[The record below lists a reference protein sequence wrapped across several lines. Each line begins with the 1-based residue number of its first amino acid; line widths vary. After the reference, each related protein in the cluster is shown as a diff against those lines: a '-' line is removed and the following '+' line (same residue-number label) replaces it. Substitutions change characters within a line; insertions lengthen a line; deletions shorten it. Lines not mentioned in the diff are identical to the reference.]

1 MYSWT
6 QKLLRNHSEVMEVKV
21 LDFNGKDTGR
31 KVQLSDSVFA
41 IEPNNHAVYLDVKQ
55 YLANQR
61 QGTHKA
67 KERAEVTGSTRKI
80 KKQKGTGTARAG
92 SVKNPLFKGGGTVF
106 GPRPRSYSFKL
117 NKGLKR
123 LARKSAFSIKAKE
136 SNVIVLEDFNFD
148 VPNTK
153 NFINVLKALGLEN
166 KKSLFV
172 LGESNKNVYLSSRNL
187 KASNVVT
194 SSELSTYAILNAN
207 NLVLLEGSLELIE
220 ENLSK

>member
-1 MYSWT
+1 
-6 QKLLRNHSEVMEVKV
+6 MEAKV

-31 KVQLSDSVFA
+31 KVQLSDSVFG

-67 KERAEVTGSTRKI
+67 KERAEVAGSTRKI

-92 SVKNPLFKGGGTVF
+92 SAKNPLFKGGGTVF

-117 NKGLKR
+117 NKSLKR

-136 SNVIVLEDFNFD
+136 SNIIVLEDFNFET
-148 VPNTK
+148 PNTK
-153 NFINVLKALGLEN
+153 NFINVLKALELEN

-172 LGESNKNVYLSSRNL
+172 LGDTNKNVYLSSRNL
-187 KASNVVT
+187 KASNVV
-194 SSELSTYAILNAN
+194 SSYELSTYAILNAKS
-207 NLVLLEGSLELIE
+207 LVLLEGSIE
-220 ENLSK
+220 TIEANLSK

>member
-1 MYSWT
+1 
-6 QKLLRNHSEVMEVKV
+6 MEAKV

-31 KVQLSDSVFA
+31 KVQLSDSVFG

-67 KERAEVTGSTRKI
+67 KERAEVAGSTRKI

-92 SVKNPLFKGGGTVF
+92 SAKNPLFKGGGTVF

-117 NKGLKR
+117 NKSLKR

-136 SNVIVLEDFNFD
+136 ANIIILEDFNFET
-148 VPNTK
+148 PNTK
-153 NFINVLKALGLEN
+153 NFINVLKSLGLEN

-172 LGESNKNVYLSSRNL
+172 LGDSNKNVYLSSRNL
-187 KASNVVT
+187 KASKVIS
-194 SSELSTYAILNAN
+194 SSELSTYDILNTN
-207 NLVLLEGSLELIE
+207 SLVLLEGSLEVIE

>member
-1 MYSWT
+1 
-6 QKLLRNHSEVMEVKV
+6 MEVKV
-21 LDFNGKDTGR
+21 LDINGKETGR
-31 KVQLSDSVFA
+31 TVTLSDSVFA
-41 IEPNNHAVYLDVKQ
+41 IEPNKHAVYLDVKQ

-123 LARKSAFSIKAKE
+123 LARKSALALKAKE
-136 SNVIVLEDFNFD
+136 SNLIVVENFEFEA
-148 VPNTK
+148 PSTK

-172 LGESNKNVYLSSRNL
+172 LGDTNKNVYLSSRNL
-187 KASNVVT
+187 KGSNVVT
-194 SSELSTYAILNAN
+194 TSELNTYNVLHSNS
-207 NLVLLEGSLELIE
+207 LVLLEGALEGIE

>member
-1 MYSWT
+1 
-6 QKLLRNHSEVMEVKV
+6 MEAKV

-67 KERAEVTGSTRKI
+67 KERAEVAGSTRKI

-92 SVKNPLFKGGGTVF
+92 SAKNPLFKGGGTVF

-117 NKGLKR
+117 NKSLKR

-136 SNVIVLEDFNFD
+136 ANIIVLEDFNFET
-148 VPNTK
+148 PNTK
-153 NFINVLKALGLEN
+153 NFINVLNALGLEN

-172 LGESNKNVYLSSRNL
+172 LGDSNKNVYLSSRNL
-187 KASNVVT
+187 KASKVI
-194 SSELSTYAILNAN
+194 SGLELSTYDILNTN
-207 NLVLLEGSLELIE
+207 TLVLLEGSLEVIE
-220 ENLSK
+220 DNLSK

>member
-1 MYSWT
+1 
-6 QKLLRNHSEVMEVKV
+6 MEVKV
-21 LDFNGKDTGR
+21 LDINGKETGR

-41 IEPNNHAVYLDVKQ
+41 IEPNKHAVYLDVKQ

-61 QGTHKA
+61 QGTHKS
-67 KERAEVTGSTRKI
+67 KERAEVAGSTRKI

-117 NKGLKR
+117 NKNLKR

-136 SNVIVLEDFNFD
+136 SNIIVLEDFNFD
-148 VPNTK
+148 TPSTK

-172 LGESNKNVYLSSRNL
+172 LGDLNKNVYLSSRNL
-187 KASNVVT
+187 KASNVVS

-207 NLVLLEGSLELIE
+207 NVVLFEGSLEGIE

>member
-1 MYSWT
+1 M
-6 QKLLRNHSEVMEVKV
+6 QKLLCNHSEVMEVKV
-21 LDFNGKDTGR
+21 LDINGKETGR
-31 KVQLSDSVFA
+31 KVKLSDSVFA

-67 KERAEVTGSTRKI
+67 KERAEVAGSTRKI

-92 SVKNPLFKGGGTVF
+92 SAKNPLFKGGGTVF

-117 NKGLKR
+117 NKTVKR

-136 SNVIVLEDFNFD
+136 SNIVVIEDFNFET
-148 VPNTK
+148 PNTK

-187 KASNVVT
+187 KASSVITN
-194 SSELSTYAILNAN
+194 SELSTYAILNAN
-207 NLVLLEGSLELIE
+207 NLVLSEGSLEGIE

>member
-1 MYSWT
+1 
-6 QKLLRNHSEVMEVKV
+6 MEVKV
-21 LDFNGKDTGR
+21 LNINGKETGR

-41 IEPNNHAVYLDVKQ
+41 IEPNKHAVYLDVKQ

-67 KERAEVTGSTRKI
+67 KERAEVAGSTRKI

-92 SVKNPLFKGGGTVF
+92 SAKNPLFKGGGRVF

-117 NKGLKR
+117 NKTVKR
-123 LARKSAFSIKAKE
+123 LARRSAFSIKAQE
-136 SNVIVLEDFNFD
+136 ANIIVVEDFVFEA
-148 VPNTK
+148 PNTK
-153 NFINVLKALGLEN
+153 NFINVLKALGLED

-172 LGESNKNVYLSSRNL
+172 LGDSNKNVYLSSRNL
-187 KASNVVT
+187 KATNVLT
-194 SSELSTYAILNAN
+194 NSELSTCAILNAN
-207 NLVLLEGSLELIE
+207 NLVLLEGSLEGIE

>member
-1 MYSWT
+1 
-6 QKLLRNHSEVMEVKV
+6 MEVKV
-21 LDFNGKDTGR
+21 LDKNGKDTGR

-67 KERAEVTGSTRKI
+67 KERAEVAGSTRKI

-92 SVKNPLFKGGGTVF
+92 SAKNPLFKGGGTVF

-117 NKGLKR
+117 NKSLKR
-123 LARKSAFSIKAKE
+123 LARRSALTLKAKE
-136 SNVIVLEDFNFD
+136 SNLIVLEDFTFET
-148 VPNTK
+148 PNTK
-153 NFINVLKALGLEN
+153 NFIGVLKALGLDN

-187 KASNVVT
+187 KASSVVT

-207 NLVLLEGSLELIE
+207 NLVLLEGSLEGIE

>member
-1 MYSWT
+1 
-6 QKLLRNHSEVMEVKV
+6 MEIKV

-67 KERAEVTGSTRKI
+67 KERAEVAGSTRKI

-92 SVKNPLFKGGGTVF
+92 SAKNPLFKGGGTVF

-117 NKGLKR
+117 NKSLKR

-136 SNVIVLEDFNFD
+136 SNIIVLEDFTFD
-148 VPNTK
+148 APNTK
-153 NFINVLKALGLEN
+153 KFITVLNALGIEN

-172 LGESNKNVYLSSRNL
+172 LGDSNKNVYLSSRNL
-187 KASNVVT
+187 KDSSVIS

-207 NLVLLEGSLELIE
+207 NLVLLEGSLEGIE

>member
-1 MYSWT
+1 
-6 QKLLRNHSEVMEVKV
+6 MEVKV
-21 LDFNGKDTGR
+21 LDINGKDTGR
-31 KVQLSDSVFA
+31 KVQLSDSVFG

-67 KERAEVTGSTRKI
+67 KERAEVAGSTRKI

-92 SVKNPLFKGGGTVF
+92 SKKSPLFKGGGTVF

-117 NKGLKR
+117 NKTVKR
-123 LARKSAFSIKAKE
+123 LARKSAFSLKVKE
-136 SNVIVLEDFNFD
+136 SNLVVVEDFNFD
-148 VPNTK
+148 APNTK

-187 KASNVVT
+187 KASSVVT
-194 SSELSTYAILNAN
+194 NSELSTYEILNAN
-207 NLVLLEGSLELIE
+207 NLVLLESSLEGIE

>member
-1 MYSWT
+1 
-6 QKLLRNHSEVMEVKV
+6 MEVKV
-21 LDFNGKDTGR
+21 LNINGKETGR

-41 IEPNNHAVYLDVKQ
+41 IEPNKHAVYLDVKQ

-67 KERAEVTGSTRKI
+67 KERAEVAGSTRKI

-92 SVKNPLFKGGGTVF
+92 SKKSPLFKGGGTVF

-117 NKGLKR
+117 NKSLKR
-123 LARKSAFSIKAKE
+123 LARKSAFSLKVKE
-136 SNVIVLEDFNFD
+136 SNLVVVEDFNFET
-148 VPNTK
+148 PNTK

-187 KASNVVT
+187 KTSSVVT
-194 SSELSTYAILNAN
+194 NSELSTYEILNAN
-207 NLVLLEGSLELIE
+207 NLVLLEGSLEGIE

>member
-1 MYSWT
+1 
-6 QKLLRNHSEVMEVKV
+6 MEVKV
-21 LDFNGKDTGR
+21 LNSNGKETGR

-41 IEPNNHAVYLDVKQ
+41 IEPNKHAVYLDVKQ

-67 KERAEVTGSTRKI
+67 KERAEVAGSTRKI

-92 SVKNPLFKGGGTVF
+92 SAKNPLFKGGGTVF

-117 NKGLKR
+117 NKTVKR
-123 LARKSAFSIKAKE
+123 LARKSALTLKAQE
-136 SNVIVLEDFNFD
+136 SNLIVVEDFNFEA
-148 VPNTK
+148 PSTK
-153 NFINVLKALGLEN
+153 NFINVLKALGLDN

-172 LGESNKNVYLSSRNL
+172 LGDANNNVYLSSRNL
-187 KASNVVT
+187 KGSSVVT

-207 NLVLLEGSLELIE
+207 NLVLLEGSLEGIE

>member
-1 MYSWT
+1 
-6 QKLLRNHSEVMEVKV
+6 MEVKV

-31 KVQLSDSVFA
+31 KVQLSDSVYG

-67 KERAEVTGSTRKI
+67 KERAEVAGSTRKI

-92 SVKNPLFKGGGTVF
+92 SAKNPLFKGGGTVF

-136 SNVIVLEDFNFD
+136 ANIIVVEDFTFET
-148 VPNTK
+148 PNTK

-172 LGESNKNVYLSSRNL
+172 LGDSNKNVYLSSRNL
-187 KASNVVT
+187 KGSSVLSNL
-194 SSELSTYAILNAN
+194 ELSTYAILNAN
-207 NLVLLEGSLELIE
+207 NLVLLEGSLEGIE
-220 ENLSK
+220 DNLSK

>member
-1 MYSWT
+1 
-6 QKLLRNHSEVMEVKV
+6 MEVKV

-67 KERAEVTGSTRKI
+67 KERAEVAGSTRKI

-92 SVKNPLFKGGGTVF
+92 SAKNPLFKGGGTVF

-117 NKGLKR
+117 NKSLKR

-136 SNVIVLEDFNFD
+136 SNIIVLEDFNFET
-148 VPNTK
+148 PSTK
-153 NFINVLKALGLEN
+153 NFINVLKALELEN

-172 LGESNKNVYLSSRNL
+172 LGDTNKNVYLSSRNL
-187 KASNVVT
+187 KASSVV
-194 SSELSTYAILNAN
+194 SSYELSTYAILNAN
-207 NLVLLEGSLELIE
+207 NLVLLESSLEVIE

>member
-1 MYSWT
+1 
-6 QKLLRNHSEVMEVKV
+6 MEVKV
-21 LDFNGKDTGR
+21 LDKTGKETGR

-41 IEPNNHAVYLDVKQ
+41 IEPNNHAIYLDVKQ

-67 KERAEVTGSTRKI
+67 KERAEVIGSTRKI

-92 SVKNPLFKGGGTVF
+92 SKKSPLFKGGGTVF

-117 NKGLKR
+117 NKTLKR
-123 LARKSAFSIKAKE
+123 LARKSALTLKAKE
-136 SNVIVLEDFNFD
+136 SNLIVVEDFDFEA
-148 VPNTK
+148 PSTK
-153 NFINVLKALGLEN
+153 NFLTVLKALGLDN

-172 LGESNKNVYLSSRNL
+172 LGDTNKNVYLSSRNL
-187 KASNVVT
+187 KASSVVT
-194 SSELSTYAILNAN
+194 SSELNTYAVLNAN
-207 NLVLLEGSLELIE
+207 NLVLLESSLEGIE

>member
-1 MYSWT
+1 
-6 QKLLRNHSEVMEVKV
+6 MEVKV
-21 LDFNGKDTGR
+21 LDINGKDTGR
-31 KVQLSDSVFA
+31 KVQLSDSVFG

-67 KERAEVTGSTRKI
+67 KERAEVAGSTRKI

-92 SVKNPLFKGGGTVF
+92 SAKSPVFKGGGTIF

-117 NKGLKR
+117 NKNLKR
-123 LARKSAFSIKAKE
+123 LARKSALALKVKE
-136 SNVIVLEDFNFD
+136 SNLVVVEDFNFET
-148 VPNTK
+148 PNTK
-153 NFINVLKALGLEN
+153 QFITILKALGLEN

-172 LGESNKNVYLSSRNL
+172 LGELNKNVYLSSRNL
-187 KASNVVT
+187 KASSVLTN
-194 SSELSTYAILNAN
+194 SELSTYAILNAN
-207 NLVLLEGSLELIE
+207 NLVLLESSLEGIE